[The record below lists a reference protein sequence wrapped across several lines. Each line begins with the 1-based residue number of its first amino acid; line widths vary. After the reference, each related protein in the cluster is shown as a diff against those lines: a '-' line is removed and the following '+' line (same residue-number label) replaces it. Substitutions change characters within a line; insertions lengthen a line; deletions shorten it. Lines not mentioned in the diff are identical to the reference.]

1 MEKQGAA
8 SATRTD
14 RATRRRIRGERVEAV
29 LIVALAGLVLFKGLA
44 ALGGIVAG
52 IAEMMLALTR
62 L

>member
-1 MEKQGAA
+1 MENAGIVA
-8 SATRTD
+8 SR
-14 RATRRRIRGERVEAV
+14 RAGRTRRRHVRGERIEAALV
-29 LIVALAGLVLFKGLA
+29 VALAGLVLFKGLA